1 MNLLLFLVP
10 RWELQLQLGEDRGDR
25 SRGATEDKE
34 PDGTATRKEM
44 TMRRVYRASAHFKID
59 IINIITLLSITLTLT
74 LSLSVTRQRIDV
86 MHHAHTHP
94 CDPGLQLQHTDAAI
108 PAR

>member
-1 MNLLLFLVP
+1 MYKIKNLNLNLLLFLGNFN
-10 RWELQLQLGEDRGDR
+10 LNFNLNSGEDRGDR

-59 IINIITLLSITLTLT
+59 IINIITLLSIT
-74 LSLSVTRQRIDV
+74 
-86 MHHAHTHP
+86 A
-94 CDPGLQLQHTDAAI
+94 
-108 PAR
+108 